1 MPPRLSIQRVCRS
14 CQLLLTS
21 TSTLRPLFQPS
32 SIAIFTNPS
41 ARSASILSSLS
52 DNPGAYSKKIRRGRG
67 PSSGKGKTSGR
78 GHKGQKQ
85 HGKVPAGFNGGQT
98 PLEVVH
104 GKRGFKNVFSLD
116 MSPLNLDRIQ
126 TWIDQGRLDPS
137 RVITLKELCASRC
150 LHGIKDGVKLL
161 ARVSE
166 TIETLLW
173 VFGADYNFRARS
185 FSGRQLTLWSLARRL
200 KRSLRSRQWV
210 VQFRHASTI
219 DLPFAG

>member
-1 MPPRLSIQRVCRS
+1 MPSRLPIHRVCRS

-32 SIAIFTNPS
+32 AIAILSTKPHS
-41 ARSASILSSLS
+41 RKASILSSLS

-104 GKRGFKNVFSLD
+104 GKRGFKNVFSLE
-116 MSPLNLDRIQ
+116 MSRLNLDRVQ

-137 RVITLKELCASRC
+137 QRITLKELCASRC

-161 ARVSE
+161 ARVS
-166 TIETLLW
+166 
-173 VFGADYNFRARS
+173 VG
-185 FSGRQLTLWSLARRL
+185 
-200 KRSLRSRQWV
+200 V
-210 VQFRHASTI
+210 STGHCGN
-219 DLPFAG
+219 LG

>member
-1 MPPRLSIQRVCRS
+1 MPSRLAIHRVCRS

-32 SIAIFTNPS
+32 SVAVLSTNPHS
-41 ARSASILSSLS
+41 RNASILSSLS

-104 GKRGFKNVFSLD
+104 GKRGFKNVFSLE
-116 MSPLNLDRIQ
+116 MSPLNLDRVQ

-150 LHGIKDGVKLL
+150 LHRIKDGVKLL
-161 ARVSE
+161 ARVSGS
-166 TIETLLW
+166 IDMLLW
-173 VFGADYNFRARS
+173 VITSAC
-185 FSGRQLTLWSLARRL
+185 
-200 KRSLRSRQWV
+200 
-210 VQFRHASTI
+210 
-219 DLPFAG
+219 